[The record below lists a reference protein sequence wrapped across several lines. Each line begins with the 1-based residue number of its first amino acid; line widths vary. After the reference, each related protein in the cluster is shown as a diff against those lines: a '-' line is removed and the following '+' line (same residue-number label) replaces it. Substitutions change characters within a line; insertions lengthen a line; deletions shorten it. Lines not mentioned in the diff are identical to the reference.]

1 MVSSLVF
8 MFEVQTVQSVQN
20 VQAPSFVSPAS
31 AKGRISLGLTRGRKG
46 VGELNHLNCLNG
58 LNGENSSR
66 QDFKCAKNAFVSA
79 LHG

>member
-1 MVSSLVF
+1 
-8 MFEVQTVQSVQN
+8 MFEVQTVSAKQFGADPSFGGQSVQN

-46 VGELNHLNCLNG
+46 VRELNS
-58 LNGENSSR
+58 LNGEIPSR
-66 QDFKCAKNAFVSA
+66 QGFKCAKNSFVSA

>member
-1 MVSSLVF
+1 
-8 MFEVQTVQSVQN
+8 MFEVQTVSAKQFGADPSFGGQSVQN

-46 VGELNHLNCLNG
+46 VGELNS
-58 LNGENSSR
+58 LNGEIPSR
-66 QDFKCAKNAFVSA
+66 QDFKCAKNPFVSA